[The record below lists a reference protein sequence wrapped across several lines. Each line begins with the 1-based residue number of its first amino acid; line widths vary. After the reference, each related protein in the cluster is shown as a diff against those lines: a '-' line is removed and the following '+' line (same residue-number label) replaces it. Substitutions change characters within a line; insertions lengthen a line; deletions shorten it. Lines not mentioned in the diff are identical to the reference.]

1 MIGLF
6 CFSVCCPVVP
16 CLQSGMCRISVVY
29 QPFSKGRN
37 FLLNSPLSIVRE
49 CCFFSPFIA
58 GSFHVPRSMTW
69 DKLESLVMVCS
80 LSLCFKKYWWDI
92 LGGGC
97 YSCLCFHC
105 SINQMIMSLA
115 TLGITKTKTNVAICT
130 FIVTANFEVVWCN
143 ALLWLC
149 NFFRLKRKAIK
160 ILSVGSKRSELFFQ
174 APFGAHINI
183 IVSSKSFKYKY
194 LVSWSSV

>member
-1 MIGLF
+1 MQNFNSFSLYDRIILF
-6 CFSVCCPVVP
+6 FCVLPCCALFAEWYVQDFCCVSAFFKRKELSPK
-16 CLQSGMCRISVVY
+16 
-29 QPFSKGRN
+29 QPFVNCERV
-37 FLLNSPLSIVRE
+37 LL
-49 CCFFSPFIA
+49 FFP
-58 GSFHVPRSMTW
+58 FHVPRSMTW

-174 APFGAHINI
+174 APFGAHKHHS
-183 IVSSKSFKYKY
+183 VFKI
-194 LVSWSSV
+194 L